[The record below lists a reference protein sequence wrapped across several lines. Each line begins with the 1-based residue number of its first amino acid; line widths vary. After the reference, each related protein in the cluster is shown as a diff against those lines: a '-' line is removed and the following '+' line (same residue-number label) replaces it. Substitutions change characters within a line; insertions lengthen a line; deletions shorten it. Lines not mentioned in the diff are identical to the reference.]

1 MDVQVSIDA
10 LDQGI
15 DAIMNNVSSQDAN
28 NKDVLRTLIETNVFQ
43 LPVYKNFSLI
53 EKGEIARIIYHRMCA
68 YDILQPLLEDTSITE
83 IMCNGPSEIFVEKQG
98 KLEKTN
104 VFFHKESNYK
114 ALLQRIAADVNR
126 KVDFSTPIVDAR
138 LDDGSRV
145 NIVLDPVALNGP
157 ILTIRKFSSV
167 VYGLDELV
175 EMGSMSSKAS
185 TFLKTAIVNRKNI
198 FISGGTGAGKT
209 TLLNALCKEIE
220 PSERII
226 TIEDSAEITISTC
239 ENVVSLEKREANI
252 EGMGEISIAS
262 LIRTALRMR
271 PDRIIVGEVRGKEAI
286 DMLQAM
292 NTGHSGSISTGH
304 SNGSK
309 DMLRRIETM
318 VLSGVEIPLQAIRQ
332 QIISAIDVIVHLER
346 SKEGVRR
353 VASIDYLDKEV
364 FDEYHLRSFDCE
376 AI

>member
-185 TFLKTAIVNRKNI
+185 TYLKTAIVNRKNI